1 MGGKR
6 YSNSIIPLKVIGM
19 RALIASTVRCVAI
32 EIEGDSGVQY
42 AYATYVAKSLRS
54 TDESNSITYVTL
66 DEGARTVV
74 EKILDF
80 YLTEARKGCYGRI
93 VEDATDSSYE
103 YFDGNEDFL
112 TVCWD
117 ASTTPEEAFLTGRTF
132 VEAAFEAIE
141 ANPWLIAL

>member
-1 MGGKR
+1 MGNKR
-6 YSNSIIPLKVIGM
+6 YSSGIIPLKVIGL

-32 EIEGDSGVQY
+32 EIEDGSGVQH
-42 AYATYVAKSLRS
+42 AHSTYVAKSLKS

-74 EKILDF
+74 EKVLDF
-80 YLTEARKGCYGRI
+80 YLIEARKGCHGR
-93 VEDATDSSYE
+93 VVDDAVDSAYE
-103 YFDGNEDFL
+103 YFEDNEDFL

-141 ANPWLIAL
+141 AHPWLVTL